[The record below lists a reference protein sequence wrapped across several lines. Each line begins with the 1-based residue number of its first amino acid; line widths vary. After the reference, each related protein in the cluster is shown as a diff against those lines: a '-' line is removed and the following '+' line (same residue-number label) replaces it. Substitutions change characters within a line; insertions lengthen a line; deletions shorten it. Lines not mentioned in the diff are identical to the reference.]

1 MATQTV
7 FERTVDNGAATT
19 VDSLATALTP
29 TLSRTTGEEAN
40 HRPLRFI
47 TCGSV
52 DDGKST
58 LIGRLLYD
66 SKALMIDQ
74 LDALAHASKTKSA
87 SSKVDDLDL
96 SLATDGLEAEREQG
110 ITIDVAYRY
119 FNTPKRKFIIADAPG
134 HEQYTRNMITG
145 VSKSDVAV
153 VLIDVTKLD
162 FSSDELTLL
171 PQTKRHTAIAAL
183 LRLQHIV
190 VAVNKMDA
198 IDFDPLKFNRVVN
211 AFKALADSL
220 NITSFTAIPVSALRG
235 DGVVSH
241 SERTAWF
248 EGPALLPHLENLT
261 LTLTLDTETVQ
272 PASVAVQWVTRDA
285 NDDHVRWATGDVAD
299 ATLHVGDTVSVFPS
313 GATATLAAIHTARGD
328 VALAHA
334 GEAVALRFDRQVDVA
349 RGDWIFVSHAANTA
363 TTTSHSEN
371 LEPIAMKNRAMA
383 TVAWLDSAPLTPGR
397 RYVLRHGTRW
407 LPARVTVVSE
417 RFDLQTALW
426 SRDESANDTNDLKAA
441 AVSVNANDLIR
452 TEIEFA
458 AVLPIS
464 EFSKSAARGAFVLV
478 DPGTN
483 STAAAGV
490 FA

>member
-1 MATQTV
+1 MSSQTTFASATDASATSSTDS
-7 FERTVDNGAATT
+7 RT
-19 VDSLATALTP
+19 TALTP
-29 TLSRTTGEEAN
+29 PLYRAAREGAN
-40 HRPLRFI
+40 QRPLRFI

-145 VSKSDVAV
+145 ASKSDVAV

-162 FSSDELTLL
+162 FSTSGLMLL

-198 IDFDPLKFNRVVN
+198 IDFDPSKFDRVVN
-211 AFKALADSL
+211 AFTQLAASL
-220 NITSFTAIPVSALRG
+220 NIVSFAAIPVSALRG
-235 DGVVSH
+235 DGVVTH
-241 SERTAWF
+241 SARTAWF
-248 EGPALLPHLENLT
+248 NGPALLPHLESVALNAES
-261 LTLTLDTETVQ
+261 DASQ
-272 PASVAVQWVTRDA
+272 QASVAVQWVTRDA

-299 ATLHVGDTVSVFPS
+299 ATLHVGDAVTVFPS
-313 GATATLAAIHTARGD
+313 GANATIAAIRTGRGD
-328 VALAHA
+328 VPLAHA
-334 GEAVALRFDRQVDVA
+334 GEAVALRFDRQVDIA
-349 RGDWIFVSHAANTA
+349 RGDWIFASSAASTSV
-363 TTTSHSEN
+363 TTSHNEN
-371 LEPIAMKNRAMA
+371 VEPITMKNRVHA
-383 TVAWLDSAPLTPGR
+383 TIAWLDSAPLTPGR

-407 LPARVTVVSE
+407 LPARVTAVSE

-426 SRDESANDTNDLKAA
+426 SRDESAHDANVAA
-441 AVSVNANDLIR
+441 ASVNANDLIR
-452 TEIEFA
+452 AEIEFA
-458 AVLPIS
+458 AVLPIND
-464 EFSKSAARGAFVLV
+464 FAKSAARGAFVLV

-483 STAAAGV
+483 ATAAAGV

>member
-7 FERTVDNGAATT
+7 FERTADNGAATT
-19 VDSLATALTP
+19 VDALTTALTP
-29 TLSRTTGEEAN
+29 TLSRAAGEGVN

-145 VSKSDVAV
+145 ASKSDVAV

-162 FSSDELTLL
+162 FSATELTLL
-171 PQTKRHTAIAAL
+171 AQTKRHTAIAAL

-220 NITSFTAIPVSALRG
+220 NINSFTAIPVSALRG

-241 SERTAWF
+241 SEHTAWF
-248 EGPALLPHLENLT
+248 DGPALLPHLESLK
-261 LTLTLDTETVQ
+261 LALDTETAQ

-313 GATATLAAIHTARGD
+313 GATATLAAIHTARGN
-328 VALAHA
+328 VALAHV

-349 RGDWIFVSHAANTA
+349 RGDWIFVSNVANSAA
-363 TTTSHSEN
+363 TTSHSEN
-371 LEPIAMKNRAMA
+371 VEPITMKNRAVA

-407 LPARVTVVSE
+407 LPARVTAVSE
-417 RFDLQTALW
+417 RFNLQTALW
-426 SRDESANDTNDLKAA
+426 SRDEAANDSDTA

-452 TEIEFA
+452 AEIEFA

-483 STAAAGV
+483 ATAAAGV

>member
-1 MATQTV
+1 MEHVSVPPPQGGGLGRGSSDYQTTPISI
-7 FERTVDNGAATT
+7 ESAAT
-19 VDSLATALTP
+19 P
-29 TLSRTTGEEAN
+29 RLSPDPSPSGRGGRA
-40 HRPLRFI
+40 RPLRFI

-145 VSKSDVAV
+145 ASKSDVAV

-162 FSSDELTLL
+162 FSADVLSLL

-211 AFKALADSL
+211 AFKVLADSL
-220 NITSFTAIPVSALRG
+220 NISSFTAIPVSALRG
-235 DGVVSH
+235 DGVVAH
-241 SERTAWF
+241 TPRTAWF
-248 EGPALLPHLENLT
+248 NGLALLPHLESLA
-261 LTLTLDTETVQ
+261 LDSDHESTQ
-272 PASVAVQWVTRDA
+272 PASLAVQWVTRDA
-285 NDDHVRWATGDVAD
+285 ADDHVRWATGDVAD
-299 ATLHVGDTVSVFPS
+299 AALNVGELVSVFPS
-313 GATATLAAIHTARGD
+313 GAHAAVAAIRTGRGD
-328 VALAHA
+328 VTVAQP
-334 GEAVALRFDRQVDVA
+334 GEAVALRFDRQLDVA
-349 RGDWIFVSHAANTA
+349 RGDWIFAS
-363 TTTSHSEN
+363 TTQTPVVIS
-371 LEPIAMKNRAMA
+371 AQNRVHA

-407 LPARVTVVSE
+407 LPARVTSVSE

-426 SRDESANDTNDLKAA
+426 SPDASARENDSLPAP
-441 AVSVNANDLIR
+441 VQANDLIR
-452 TEIEFA
+452 AEIEFA
-458 AVLPIS
+458 APLPIN
-464 EFSKSAARGAFVLV
+464 EFADSASRGAFVLV

-483 STAAAGV
+483 ATAAAGV